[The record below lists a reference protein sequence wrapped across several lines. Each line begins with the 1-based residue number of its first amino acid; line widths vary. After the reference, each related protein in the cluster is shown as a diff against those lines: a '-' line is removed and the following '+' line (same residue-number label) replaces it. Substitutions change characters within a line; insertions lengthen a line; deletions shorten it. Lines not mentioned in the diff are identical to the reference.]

1 MPVALFGID
10 SDGLNLAVNLL
21 VLFLVVVWL
30 ALIAWTYLDARRR
43 LDDNVLVLCA
53 TAASLFPFVGSIV
66 YAILRPPEFK
76 EDRRERELE
85 TRAAELRV
93 RQLTEQSC
101 PNCEYPIERG
111 YLRCPNCQARLKDPC
126 PSCSK
131 PLDPRWGMC
140 PYCETPVQPRARER
154 RPVTRRARPEGER
167 RAPAAREKRLPA
179 AQRPARAARA
189 SQGRA
194 ASRPKQRTAGSRKPK
209 PSGSDGAP
217 VSTPSEEEPPRRE
230 GERPRRT
237 PAS

>member
-1 MPVALFGID
+1 MPVALFGI
-10 SDGLNLAVNLL
+10 SNDGLNLAVSLL
-21 VLFLVVVWL
+21 VLFLVVVWI

-43 LDDNVLVLCA
+43 IEDNVLVMCA

-101 PNCEYPIERG
+101 PNCEYPVERA
-111 YLRCPNCQARLKDPC
+111 YLRCPKCQARLKDPC

-131 PLDPRWGMC
+131 PLDPRWAMC
-140 PYCETPVQPRARER
+140 PYCETPVQPKARER
-154 RPVTRRARPEGER
+154 RPVTRRPRPEPER
-167 RAPAAREKRLPA
+167 RAPAGREKRA
-179 AQRPARAARA
+179 APQRPPRPARSGQARSGA
-189 SQGRA
+189 
-194 ASRPKQRTAGSRKPK
+194 RPKPRTTASGRKPK
-209 PSGSDGAP
+209 PTGSDGAP
-217 VSTPSEEEPPRRE
+217 PGTGSEE
-230 GERPRRT
+230 ERPRRA